1 MKLYNLLNNEG
12 FKLENDEIDLIKELY
27 KDKGTTKHFIF
38 KNAPD
43 ILLFLK
49 KYNIKIFDEET
60 NSKIFKENFKND
72 EDSEKIF
79 HCDLFRTDEE
89 EPTFNLYFKINH
101 LYNFRNLWDINGCTY
116 QIKHISF
123 K

>member
-1 MKLYNLLNNEG
+1 MTLYDLSKNENSE
-12 FKLENDEIDLIKELY
+12 LEKDEIDLIKELY

-49 KYNIKIFDEET
+49 KYNIKIFDKET
-60 NSKIFKENFKND
+60 SSKIFKENFEND

-79 HCDLFRTDEE
+79 YCDLFRTDVE

-101 LYNFRNLWDINGCTY
+101 LYNFINLWDINGCTY